1 MMWRKQ
7 KLESLAS
14 DEAYSFVGGLFGS
27 KFTAHD
33 YLEEGTPVIR
43 GSNLSNGRL
52 LDMSNFV
59 CNRSGIRYATDGM
72 KGSPLK
78 APPIAM
84 STASPFFLTVETYPR
99 TLQKFVAPSLLLN
112 VPEIFC

>member
-1 MMWRKQ
+1 MHLTR
-7 KLESLAS
+7 
-14 DEAYSFVGGLFGS
+14 
-27 KFTAHD
+27 
-33 YLEEGTPVIR
+33 
-43 GSNLSNGRL
+43 
-52 LDMSNFV
+52 
-59 CNRSGIRYATDGM
+59 NRSGIRYATDGM

-84 STASPFFLTVETYPR
+84 STASPFFLTVEIYPR

>member
-1 MMWRKQ
+1 MNGECNRFEPSNDVRQM
-7 KLESLAS
+7 
-14 DEAYSFVGGLFGS
+14 DEVI
-27 KFTAHD
+27 FT
-33 YLEEGTPVIR
+33 I
-43 GSNLSNGRL
+43 
-52 LDMSNFV
+52 SNFLLLYHRPAHHGGAATRRKGV
-59 CNRSGIRYATDGM
+59 CNRSGIRYAIDGM

-84 STASPFFLTVETYPR
+84 STDSPFFLTVEIYPL